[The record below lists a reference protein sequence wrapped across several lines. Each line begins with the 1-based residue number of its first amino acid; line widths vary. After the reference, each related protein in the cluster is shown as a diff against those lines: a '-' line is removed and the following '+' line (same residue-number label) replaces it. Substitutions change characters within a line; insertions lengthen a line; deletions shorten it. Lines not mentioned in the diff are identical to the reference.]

1 MATATLH
8 HIGFSPRT
16 AAPMDRPSVLRRLWA
31 ALSRSRRH
39 GEEAEIADF
48 IALHGG
54 GRITD
59 SLERDIERRFLFGR
73 F

>member
-8 HIGFSPRT
+8 HIGFSPR
-16 AAPMDRPSVLRRLWA
+16 AAALTDRPSVLRRLWA
-31 ALSRSRRH
+31 ALSRSGRH
-39 GEEAEIADF
+39 GEEAEIAEY
-48 IALHGG
+48 IEMRG

-59 SLERDIERRFLFGR
+59 ALERDIERRFMSGR